1 MRAVGEPWG
10 EGAVA
15 RGRRD
20 VRRGGG
26 VVRGGRRGPGEGRR
40 PGVRPGDVLAVLAL
54 VAGIVL
60 GVGSWRT
67 YATESAGREGAEDGA
82 DRGPALVKPKEVIRP
97 VPAGASAHCAGA
109 RRPAGV
115 ARAASAPGGADA
127 A

>member
-10 EGAVA
+10 EGAVQ

-60 GVGSWRT
+60 GAGSWRT
-67 YATESAGREGAEDGA
+67 YATESA
-82 DRGPALVKPKEVIRP
+82 DRGAALVKPKEVIRP